1 MRDGKYKQNKAETE
15 LLVYF
20 RKQQSHPWPEECDHQ
35 GEATQKP
42 SGAIDR
48 DAESLRY
55 LRKDSDHAKFRSD
68 QSECAERKNIDDA
81 RNAHSASLSYETIRI
96 VPICRIQSSKVEG
109 RSRRRACSLEDL
121 GRP

>member
-55 LRKDSDHAKFRSD
+55 LRKDSDHAQFRSD
-68 QSECAERKNIDDA
+68 QSECAERKNVDDG
-81 RNAHSASLSYETIRI
+81 RNAHSVSFLRFTRRYVSYCSGRA
-96 VPICRIQSSKVEG
+96 QSSRVWG
-109 RSRRRACSLEDL
+109 RSGGARVRL
-121 GRP
+121 